1 MSITNGTFP
10 GVRIVD
16 MPDLG
21 AVSDSS
27 SFVGERAGSGRFSA
41 LALRNYVES
50 GTAFTPQMYGA
61 KGDGVT
67 DDTFALQAAINAAQA
82 AHRSLYVVGT
92 SAFYLV
98 SAPLTITSALN
109 IYGDFTTT
117 IIKTSSPTADL
128 FQLTSWNVA
137 IHDMVFGATVTRTA
151 GSYIDIPLAIANVK
165 ISRCEFNGHAVGI
178 TLGVTGSSV
187 SVVVDISECKFNE
200 AISTT
205 GIGIVVLGGL
215 DLTMRHI
222 IMNSGATPPPLAGI
236 QLKHCGDLVMHDV
249 GIINHVNDLLINP
262 GDGQAVESLYATDC
276 FFDTSTGYGVL
287 VIPSGTG
294 RVQRSRFIGCWFS
307 SHGVDGVRTT
317 SSGGAAIIKGLE
329 FVGCHAYDNAGSA
342 FNFTYG
348 GGFSLIG
355 CQAASNP
362 GAGVA
367 CAPGISDV
375 TVTGCRLGPGGG
387 FGPNGYGVFVDNG
400 AGDHIIITNNHLQG
414 NTTAGL
420 NFGASGTHTITT
432 PNLTA

>member
-1 MSITNGTFP
+1 
-10 GVRIVD
+10 
-16 MPDLG
+16 
-21 AVSDSS
+21 
-27 SFVGERAGSGRFSA
+27 
-41 LALRNYVES
+41 
-50 GTAFTPQMYGA
+50 
-61 KGDGVT
+61 
-67 DDTFALQAAINAAQA
+67 
-82 AHRSLYVVGT
+82 
-92 SAFYLV
+92 
-98 SAPLTITSALN
+98 
-109 IYGDFTTT
+109 
-117 IIKTSSPTADL
+117 
-128 FQLTSWNVA
+128 
-137 IHDMVFGATVTRTA
+137 
-151 GSYIDIPLAIANVK
+151 
-165 ISRCEFNGHAVGI
+165 
-178 TLGVTGSSV
+178 
-187 SVVVDISECKFNE
+187 
-200 AISTT
+200 
-205 GIGIVVLGGL
+205 
-215 DLTMRHI
+215 
-222 IMNSGATPPPLAGI
+222 
-236 QLKHCGDLVMHDV
+236 
-249 GIINHVNDLLINP
+249 
-262 GDGQAVESLYATDC
+262 
-276 FFDTSTGYGVL
+276 

-355 CQAASNP
+355 CQAAGNP

-420 NFGASGTHTITT
+420 NFAASGTHTITT